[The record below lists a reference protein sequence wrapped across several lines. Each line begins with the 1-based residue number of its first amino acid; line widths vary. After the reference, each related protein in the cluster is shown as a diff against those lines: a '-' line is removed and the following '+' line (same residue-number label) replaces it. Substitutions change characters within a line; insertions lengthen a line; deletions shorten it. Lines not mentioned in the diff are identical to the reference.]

1 VKKGTAEATERLTWR
16 KKGTGPTTSAGKKRS
31 YGSAH
36 NAHQAGCELN
46 QNAIKHGCRS
56 QTKILPGESAEEY
69 QQVWQKWLGQYI
81 PQTDFD
87 LGLIEMA
94 VNCEWRLRRSEKAL
108 DDVEREM
115 LRGSNDGAKWSDK
128 NVKRLQLI
136 QRYRTTAENSFN
148 KAWRAIEFQ
157 MERKKIVKRDLER
170 EVKNTVKDM
179 EQPQIAQAKALVAQA
194 LTTKSG
200 KVKSKPEETPKTLAQ
215 QLFQGQ
221 NHAKNKKKIVRLEQW
236 IEVRIV
242 DGKTVTTLYP
252 ANKKLIEEGKGM
264 LPPPEYVYRRINFPD
279 GIPAEY
285 EWAGILSEEHRERGG
300 CGLQRMT
307 VDTWLDVIE
316 REKLRK
322 DGHIGPTG
330 VGNLP
335 RPKEHGPCPC
345 PKCVAEQALL
355 EQEEQEREKAS
366 TEDLPEVPEK
376 G

>member
-1 VKKGTAEATERLTWR
+1 MKKGSAERGERLVWT
-16 KKGTGPTTSAGKKRS
+16 KKATGPTSPEGKKRS
-31 YGSAH
+31 SR
-36 NAHQAGCELN
+36 NAT
-46 QNAIKHGCRS
+46 KHGCRS
-56 QTKILPGESAEEY
+56 QSKILPGESAEEY
-69 QQVWQKWLGQYI
+69 ERLWQKWLTEYI

-87 LGLIEMA
+87 LDLIEMA
-94 VNCEWRLRRSEKAL
+94 VNCEWRLRRAEKAL
-108 DDVEREM
+108 DDVERQA
-115 LRGSNDGAKWSDK
+115 LKGSGDGAKWSDK
-128 NVKRLQLI
+128 NLKRLQLM

-157 MERKKIVKRDLER
+157 RERREMQKRVLSR
-170 EVKNTVKDM
+170 EINETVKDM
-179 EQPQIAQAKALVAQA
+179 EQPQVAEAKKLIAEALFAR
-194 LTTKSG
+194 SG
-200 KVKSKPEETPKTLAQ
+200 KPKSKPAGQPKTAAQ

-236 IEVRIV
+236 VEVRVV

-252 ANKKLIEEGKGM
+252 SNKKLIEEGKAM

-285 EWAGILSEEHRERGG
+285 EWAGVMSDEHRERGG

-307 VDTWLDVIE
+307 VDTWLEVIE

-345 PKCVAEQALL
+345 PKCVAEQELADD
-355 EQEEQEREKAS
+355 QERLAEETERQMLQAEMEPAISVVEKPDI
-366 TEDLPEVPEK
+366 ED
-376 G
+376 

>member
-1 VKKGTAEATERLTWR
+1 MKKSAAEGSERLTWG
-16 KKGTGPTTSAGKKRS
+16 KKATGPTSIEGKKRS
-31 YGSAH
+31 S
-36 NAHQAGCELN
+36 
-46 QNAIKHGCRS
+46 QNATKHGCRS
-56 QTKILPGESAEEY
+56 QAKILPGESAEEY
-69 QQVWQKWLGQYI
+69 QQLWQKWLGEYI

-94 VNCEWRLRRSEKAL
+94 VNCEWRLRRSEKVL
-108 DDVEREM
+108 DDTEREM
-115 LRGSNDGAKWSDK
+115 LQQSGNGAKWSDNK
-128 NVKRLQLI
+128 VKRLQLM

-157 MERKKIVKRDLER
+157 RERKRMDKDHFKR
-170 EVKNTVKDM
+170 EVTDTMKLA
-179 EQPQIAQAKALVAQA
+179 ERPELAKATVIVAEA
-194 LTTKSG
+194 LITKSG
-200 KVKSKPEETPKTLAQ
+200 KPKSKAAEEPKTQAQ

-236 IEVRIV
+236 VEVRIV

-307 VDTWLDVIE
+307 ADTWLDVIE